1 MNKINK
7 ELSKLGKIE
16 LVKGNG
22 YFYFIGD
29 DVDIDI
35 SGVYVNSLN
44 QLTLKQWIEEAK
56 GRLL

>member
-56 GRLL
+56 ERLL

>member
-7 ELSKLGKIE
+7 ELYKLGKIE

-56 GRLL
+56 DRLL